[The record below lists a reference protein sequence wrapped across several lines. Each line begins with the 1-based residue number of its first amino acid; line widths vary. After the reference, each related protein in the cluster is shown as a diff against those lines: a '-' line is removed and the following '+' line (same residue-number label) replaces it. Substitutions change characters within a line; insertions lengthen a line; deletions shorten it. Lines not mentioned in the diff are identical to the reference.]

1 MRTEFLRDFT
11 KLHNLLFEDPEYYD
25 RSGYL
30 AVNEIQGGEHA
41 SLSLMYSVYL
51 VLDFDGPVTIERYK
65 AYVND
70 MHLYQHYAFTSQY
83 HLIKAAELRFKKG
96 YPFPFNFA
104 YGIQRYPEERL
115 FDIFLP
121 MYALIMN
128 DSKLQQVLYLFEAE
142 TK

>member
-1 MRTEFLRDFT
+1 MRTGFLRDFT

-83 HLIKAAELRFKKG
+83 HLIKAAELRFKKDIH
-96 YPFPFNFA
+96 FLLILLMEFK
-104 YGIQRYPEERL
+104 GIQKKGYLISSFRCMRL
-115 FDIFLP
+115 L
-121 MYALIMN
+121 
-128 DSKLQQVLYLFEAE
+128 
-142 TK
+142 